1 MSLSK
6 KKEFNYFSINCLPL
20 IEGLQVFNIPSKIK
34 SDAQEITF
42 SHLDM
47 KNMGQVRDR
56 FEGQSYYDKIYQG
69 LITFYCLEKMTGKP
83 VASKFLIRRNRSFS
97 WSPSNI
103 NRRLYNISS
112 FTFGNLPLIDHTSN
126 LATLI
131 FCIRE
136 DYRTTYFCGILEAKH
151 LSNKKNFIKNDNLAN
166 KNSSL
171 LINFE
176 ILSQV
181 L

>member
-69 LITFYCLEKMTGKP
+69 LITFYCL
-83 VASKFLIRRNRSFS
+83 
-97 WSPSNI
+97 
-103 NRRLYNISS
+103 ISLS
-112 FTFGNLPLIDHTSN
+112 TTKDATS
-126 LATLI
+126 
-131 FCIRE
+131 C
-136 DYRTTYFCGILEAKH
+136 
-151 LSNKKNFIKNDNLAN
+151 
-166 KNSSL
+166 L
-171 LINFE
+171 LKD
-176 ILSQV
+176 LD
-181 L
+181 